1 MAGREK
7 KSRCKI
13 TYKKIAQ
20 NIEPMRIRRPSR
32 QYLAFIMYFDVFLDP
47 RIWPIEEMNSIVT
60 RNSQLHSLSFNSW
73 ASPRILSGL
82 ASVITI
88 LYRQTDLSGALGR
101 DSFIPTA
108 LWRIWD
114 GECCTIAFARLPD
127 SGECVWEQQI
137 EVHLLGACE
146 NIFCFCRLVNQK
158 KKKYPQSLDWYYIL
172 SVLFSW

>member
-1 MAGREK
+1 MG
-7 KSRCKI
+7 I
-13 TYKKIAQ
+13 Q
-20 NIEPMRIRRPSR
+20 RPIL

-47 RIWPIEEMNSIVT
+47 RIWPIEEANSIVT
-60 RNSQLHSLSFNSW
+60 RNSQFYSLSFNSW
-73 ASPRILSGL
+73 VSPRNLSGL

-88 LYRQTDLSGALGR
+88 PYRQTDLSGAFGG

-114 GECCTIAFARLPD
+114 GERCTIAFARLPD

-158 KKKYPQSLDWYYIL
+158 KKIPSIIGL
-172 SVLFSW
+172 VLYTISTLLMVIVPHKPVYKTLRMWSRAFIF

>member
-1 MAGREK
+1 MG
-7 KSRCKI
+7 I
-13 TYKKIAQ
+13 Q
-20 NIEPMRIRRPSR
+20 RPIL

-47 RIWPIEEMNSIVT
+47 RIWPIEETNSIVT
-60 RNSQLHSLSFNSW
+60 RNSQFHSLSFNSW
-73 ASPRILSGL
+73 VSPRNLSGL

-88 LYRQTDLSGALGR
+88 PYRQTDLSGAFGG

-114 GECCTIAFARLPD
+114 GERCTIAFARLPD

-158 KKKYPQSLDWYYIL
+158 KKNTFNHWIGIIYYQYSSHGNSPTQTSL
-172 SVLFSW
+172 